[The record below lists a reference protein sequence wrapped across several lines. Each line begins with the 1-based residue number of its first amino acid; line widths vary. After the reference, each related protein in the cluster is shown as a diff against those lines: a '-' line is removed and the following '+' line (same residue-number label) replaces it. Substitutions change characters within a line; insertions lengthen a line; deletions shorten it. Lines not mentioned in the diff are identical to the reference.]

1 MEGFWAKSEIG
12 KGTSFIFTLPMFK
25 AEKKDL
31 HFRFILGR
39 EFLRAQKA
47 GVPLTLF
54 LIEVM
59 NGKDDEKNIF
69 LGPLEEKVKQCLW
82 RNSDITMKR
91 EHEKTL
97 AAICE
102 ADLKGA
108 QVIQERIKEK
118 VLKPFEESF
127 DPPPVTKLGVA
138 TYPEEALSEKELFR
152 MAQER
157 LRGQKMN
164 KKKILVV
171 DDEVDL
177 VETLRFP
184 LEMEGFNVLVSYN
197 GEDALTQAR
206 KENPDLILLDLMLP
220 KLDGYKVCRLL
231 KFDERYK
238 HIPILMLTAKTQEK
252 DKLLGKE
259 TGANEYIT
267 KPFDID
273 ELMKKVKAYL
283 NK

>member
-1 MEGFWAKSEIG
+1 M
-12 KGTSFIFTLPMFK
+12 
-25 AEKKDL
+25 
-31 HFRFILGR
+31 
-39 EFLRAQKA
+39 
-47 GVPLTLF
+47 
-54 LIEVM
+54 
-59 NGKDDEKNIF
+59 
-69 LGPLEEKVKQCLW
+69 
-82 RNSDITMKR
+82 
-91 EHEKTL
+91 
-97 AAICE
+97 
-102 ADLKGA
+102 
-108 QVIQERIKEK
+108 
-118 VLKPFEESF
+118 
-127 DPPPVTKLGVA
+127 
-138 TYPEEALSEKELFR
+138 
-152 MAQER
+152 
-157 LRGQKMN
+157 GQ
-164 KKKILVV
+164 KKILVV

-197 GEDALTQAR
+197 GEDALSQAR

-283 NK
+283 QK